1 MAKSDSKR
9 GADRRPKGGN
19 GTRERTAA
27 KAAKAKPGKAA
38 KATKAVKAT
47 KATKATAKPAKRD
60 KGGKGGKAAE
70 LNGAVLL
77 DARLEAV
84 PSPEPEESAGAVA
97 EVTEATEATEG
108 TDGIAPESVP
118 ETAKSS
124 KKAATASKGL
134 KTAAQPGR
142 PPKRKAELLVEQV
155 AAEIV
160 AAELDRELGGGA
172 GGADASSSESA
183 RTEAV
188 QVGAAVAEAAQA
200 EVALAG
206 AAVAEAARAEVA
218 GAESAEA
225 EAAAG
230 EAESTGE
237 TEERGRKVGRAKDRA
252 REAERE
258 PLSAR
263 LRYTSVALAG
273 GDPAGVVGQDAVDP
287 ASTPGVGSREQAG
300 DELEEL
306 ADRLGDLQ
314 ERLFAAARGGGS
326 RRRVLLILQGMDTS
340 GKGGTVRHVVGLL
353 DPNGTQVSSFK
364 APTEEELAH
373 DFLWRIRQRAPEPGI
388 VGVFDRSQYEDVL
401 IARVRK
407 LALPMVI
414 GRRYLSINKFERE
427 LAADGCV
434 VLKCF
439 LHISPEEQKRRLN
452 ARLDDPTKRWK
463 YSPSDVD
470 DRALWPQYQDAYR
483 LALEKTSTEQAP
495 WHIVPADRK
504 WYRNYAITRLLVEAL
519 EGVDPQYPP
528 GDFDLEVERKRV
540 ANS

>member
-27 KAAKAKPGKAA
+27 KAAKAAKAKPGKAA
-38 KATKAVKAT
+38 VNAVAKA
-47 KATKATAKPAKRD
+47 AKR
-60 KGGKGGKAAE
+60 GKGGKAGKAAAKPAS
-70 LNGAVLL
+70 AVLV
-77 DARLEAV
+77 EAPRKAAPAPTPA
-84 PSPEPEESAGAVA
+84 PSPAPAPAP
-97 EVTEATEATEG
+97 
-108 TDGIAPESVP
+108 APEP
-118 ETAKSS
+118 ALQEPAKES
-124 KKAATASKGL
+124 KKAEAATKDP
-134 KTAAQPGR
+134 KPAAQPGR
-142 PPKRKAELLVEQV
+142 PPKPPKRKAELLVEQV

-160 AAELDRELGGGA
+160 AAELDRELNGGA
-172 GGADASSSESA
+172 GGADAGPGEPAQAKAAPVETARIEAVHVKAAPVKAVPVKAAPVEAGESGEKPA
-183 RTEAV
+183 RTKERAH
-188 QVGAAVAEAAQA
+188 GAD
-200 EVALAG
+200 
-206 AAVAEAARAEVA
+206 
-218 GAESAEA
+218 S
-225 EAAAG
+225 
-230 EAESTGE
+230 
-237 TEERGRKVGRAKDRA
+237 
-252 REAERE
+252 E
-258 PLSAR
+258 PLSAL
-263 LRYTSVALAG
+263 LRYVSVALAG
-273 GDPAGVVGQDAVDP
+273 GDSAGAPGQDAVDP
-287 ASTPGVGSREQAG
+287 ASTPGVTSREQAE
-300 DELEEL
+300 DELKRL
-306 ADRLGDLQ
+306 AERLGDLQ
-314 ERLFAAARGGGS
+314 ERLFAAARGGES

-353 DPNGTQVSSFK
+353 DPNGMQVSSFK

-439 LHISPEEQKRRLN
+439 LHISPEEQKRRLA
-452 ARLDDPTKRWK
+452 ARLEDPTKHWK
-463 YSPSDVD
+463 YSPTDVD

-483 LALEKTSTEQAP
+483 LALEKTSTEPAP

-519 EGVDPQYPP
+519 EGIDPQYPP

-540 ANS
+540 AES